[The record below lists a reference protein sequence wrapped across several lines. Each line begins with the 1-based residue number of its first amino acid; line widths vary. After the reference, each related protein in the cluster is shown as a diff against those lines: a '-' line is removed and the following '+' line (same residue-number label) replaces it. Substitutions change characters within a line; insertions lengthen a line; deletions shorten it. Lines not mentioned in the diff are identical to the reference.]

1 LAVCI
6 AQKGEILPQAETVM
20 GVGVGLE
27 IAAGFDHAVNE
38 AAGNAAA
45 IVGHVARLVKPCHLT
60 GREGSQFSA
69 MLRKRDAAFS
79 CCDLPKMEGKR
90 ATVCIAAATKE
101 GTGRSASGTA

>member
-1 LAVCI
+1 
-6 AQKGEILPQAETVM
+6 M
-20 GVGVGLE
+20 GVSVGLE
-27 IAAGFDHAVNE
+27 IAAGLDHAVNE

-45 IVGHVARLVKPCHLT
+45 IVGHVARLMEPCHLAMRQ
-60 GREGSQFSA
+60 GRQFGA
-69 MLRKRDAAFS
+69 MLREGNAAFA